1 MAESLIYLGF
11 PIARQKSS
19 IDEVFVDFVSR
30 LCHDLIDAFLGGTV
44 QSIQSLGAVGKEDFM
59 VDAVGHV
66 LFEISHHGI
75 GNGVVFHFKDTWP
88 MR

>member
-1 MAESLIYLGF
+1 MAESLVDLGF
-11 PIARQKSS
+11 PVATKKKGFVFNVAS
-19 IDEVFVDFVSR
+19 IPR
-30 LCHDLIDAFLGGTV
+30 LCHDLINPFLGGSV
-44 QSIQSLGAVGKEDFM
+44 QSIESLCAVGEEDF
-59 VDAVGHV
+59 VAVGIGQV